1 MYRVYYY
8 DNGIGRKSVRSELRR
23 EFSFPFS
30 YFGSDQMGYRNMI
43 FDVMILNMENQLCE
57 LAHERFGKP
66 LEQCGVE
73 ETYHVLMVLTKRI
86 LEISEKNS
94 GEKKVYYISSE
105 FLTGRFLINT
115 LINLGL
121 YEKTEEILLKYGKR
135 LLTIAEAEPEPS
147 LGSGGLGRLSACFL
161 DSIATLGYPA
171 EGIGLNYHYGVFKQR
186 FEDHLQVMEK
196 DEWLQWE
203 SWENRTEVTFDVW
216 FGRRKVTARMYDL
229 NIAGYK
235 SGVNKLKLFDIDR
248 FDDSF
253 VKDGISFDK
262 EAIEKN
268 LTMFVYPDDSDEAG
282 RKLRLYQHYFMVS
295 CAAQLIMREM
305 KARKCDLRRMFDYAV
320 IQINDTHPSL
330 LIPELIR
337 ILTDDKALSFME
349 AVKVVTRTC
358 AYTNHT
364 IMAEALETW
373 SIDYLSEVCPQLVP
387 IIHRMD
393 LIIKNRFRNPAV
405 WIIDQERNVH
415 MANMCVHFGFS
426 VNGVAAIHTD
436 ILKNSLL
443 KDLYGIYPERFNN
456 KTNGISFRRWLL
468 GCNPQL
474 TAFICGKIGNSCRQD
489 HLQLEK
495 LLEYS
500 EDKETLAELSS
511 IKYEAKVRLALYI
524 LQKEGVELLPDG
536 IFDMQIKRIHE
547 YKRQQM
553 HALYVIYKYL
563 QIKKGIVPARPINFI
578 FGGKAASAYVLAQDI
593 IHLLLLLQ
601 DLINGDP
608 EVNPYLRLVMV
619 TNYNV
624 TYAEKLIPAAEI
636 SEQISLA
643 SREASGTGNMKLM
656 LNGALTLGTMDGANV
671 ELSELAGID
680 NMYLFG
686 SDANSVIGH
695 YERDDYDPSCYYYE
709 NEDIR
714 NAVDFIVSP
723 ELMEIGHR
731 ENLERLYDEIR
742 FRDRY
747 MALMDLQSYI
757 ETKDRMIS
765 DYEDRNEWNRKSLI
779 NIAKAG
785 YFSADRT
792 IAEYNRDIWKLK
804 SFKTYSEEGK

>member
-1 MYRVYYY
+1 
-8 DNGIGRKSVRSELRR
+8 
-23 EFSFPFS
+23 
-30 YFGSDQMGYRNMI
+30 MGYRNMI
-43 FDVMILNMENQLCE
+43 FDVMILNMESQLCE

-66 LEQCGVE
+66 LEKCGVE

-94 GEKKVYYISSE
+94 GEKKVYYVSAE

-121 YEKTEEILLKYGKR
+121 YEKTEKILLKYGKR

-186 FEDHLQVMEK
+186 FADHLQVMDK

-216 FGRRKVTARMYDL
+216 LGRRKVTARMYDV

-235 SGVNKLKLFDIDR
+235 SGVNKLRLFDIDP
-248 FDDSF
+248 FDDTF
-253 VKDGISFDK
+253 VKEGLSFDK

-268 LTMFVYPDDSDEAG
+268 LTLFVYPDDSDEAG
-282 RKLRLYQHYFMVS
+282 RKLRLYQQYFMVS

-305 KARKCDLRRMFDYAV
+305 KARKCDLRRMYDYAV

-337 ILTDDKALSFME
+337 ILTDEKALSFIE
-349 AVKVVTRTC
+349 AVKVVTKTC

-393 LIIKNRFRNPAV
+393 LIIKNRYPYPDV
-405 WIIDQERNVH
+405 WIIDQERRVH

-426 VNGVAAIHTD
+426 VNGVASIHTD
-436 ILKNSLL
+436 ILKNSQL
-443 KDLYGIYPERFNN
+443 KQLYEIYPERFNN

-468 GCNPQL
+468 GCNPEL
-474 TAFICGKIGNSCRQD
+474 ASFLCGKIGNAFKQD
-489 HLQLEK
+489 SMQLEK
-495 LLEYS
+495 LLAFTDDE
-500 EDKETLAELSS
+500 ETLTALSG
-511 IKYEAKVRLALYI
+511 IKYDAKVRLSLYI
-524 LQKEGVELLPDG
+524 LQREGVELLPNG
-536 IFDMQIKRIHE
+536 IFDLQVKRIHE

-553 HALYVIYKYL
+553 NALYVIHKYL
-563 QIKKGIVPARPINFI
+563 QIKRGLRPARPINFI

-608 EVNPYLRLVMV
+608 DVNPYLRLVMV

-671 ELSELAGID
+671 ELSELAGTE

-686 SDANSVIGH
+686 SDASTVIGH
-695 YERDDYDPSCYYYE
+695 YERGDYDPSIYYNK
-709 NEDIR
+709 NEEIR
-714 NAVDFIVSP
+714 NALDFIVSP
-723 ELMEIGHR
+723 ALMEIGHR
-731 ENLERLYDEIR
+731 ENLERLYDELR
-742 FRDRY
+742 CRDRY

-757 ETKDRMIS
+757 ETKDRMIR
-765 DYEDRNEWNRKSLI
+765 DYEDRIEWNRKALI

-792 IAEYNRDIWKLK
+792 ISEYNRDIWKLK

>member
-268 LTMFVYPDDSDEAG
+268 LTMFVYPDDSDDAG

-305 KARKCDLRRMFDYAV
+305 KARKCDLRRMYDYAV

-337 ILTDDKALSFME
+337 ILTDD
-349 AVKVVTRTC
+349 
-358 AYTNHT
+358 
-364 IMAEALETW
+364 
-373 SIDYLSEVCPQLVP
+373 
-387 IIHRMD
+387 
-393 LIIKNRFRNPAV
+393 
-405 WIIDQERNVH
+405 
-415 MANMCVHFGFS
+415 
-426 VNGVAAIHTD
+426 
-436 ILKNSLL
+436 
-443 KDLYGIYPERFNN
+443 
-456 KTNGISFRRWLL
+456 RRSPSW
-468 GCNPQL
+468 
-474 TAFICGKIGNSCRQD
+474 RQ
-489 HLQLEK
+489 
-495 LLEYS
+495 
-500 EDKETLAELSS
+500 
-511 IKYEAKVRLALYI
+511 
-524 LQKEGVELLPDG
+524 
-536 IFDMQIKRIHE
+536 
-547 YKRQQM
+547 
-553 HALYVIYKYL
+553 
-563 QIKKGIVPARPINFI
+563 
-578 FGGKAASAYVLAQDI
+578 
-593 IHLLLLLQ
+593 
-601 DLINGDP
+601 
-608 EVNPYLRLVMV
+608 
-619 TNYNV
+619 
-624 TYAEKLIPAAEI
+624 
-636 SEQISLA
+636 
-643 SREASGTGNMKLM
+643 SRS
-656 LNGALTLGTMDGANV
+656 
-671 ELSELAGID
+671 
-680 NMYLFG
+680 
-686 SDANSVIGH
+686 
-695 YERDDYDPSCYYYE
+695 
-709 NEDIR
+709 
-714 NAVDFIVSP
+714 
-723 ELMEIGHR
+723 
-731 ENLERLYDEIR
+731 
-742 FRDRY
+742 
-747 MALMDLQSYI
+747 
-757 ETKDRMIS
+757 
-765 DYEDRNEWNRKSLI
+765 
-779 NIAKAG
+779 
-785 YFSADRT
+785 
-792 IAEYNRDIWKLK
+792 
-804 SFKTYSEEGK
+804 